1 MSETTIQT
9 ACVQDGG
16 FSWNTEDDQCFRYSV
31 GKQRTKVILGG
42 DIVASFADH
51 FLSQKREHILNAMDG
66 WKKNLDSI
74 AKDISLT
81 EAQAKRKRSD
91 AEKELARLEEKMDIL
106 DDFKL
111 DDYLYDVVRTVFLA
125 DAEFGQMTHLL
136 KKSISDRKGRKEND
150 LLVNDWRTINGAIE
164 DDGGPIL
171 GVRMPIRCSDLMA
184 SAWELIGGEKKGLN
198 KDRFIEGRIIPLLWL
213 LERFMSTE
221 ALEIEMGQMALRAS
235 RMLAEWERD
244 LNDDLRQL
252 HRDAIRRACLVKCLI
267 DSIDLDR
274 GPKKSTMFLT
284 LREDFLA
291 SFMSSFR
298 EYRELADRLNRSREM
313 DRAGLV
319 VVGMGGSGKT
329 TFLRRCY
336 DVLREDYGN
345 GGLTED
351 IDPKSTAFVVGHMFK
366 DIEVPLFSSSKK
378 RLTLCWMD
386 TAGSEDY
393 RLLGQ
398 QLTISV
404 REMRRKMFLDD
415 PADYNLLFVWS
426 CEPSYDLVKDLH
438 GFEDVFIRF
447 LEEVQNLAFFEL
459 ELPNK
464 IFLLLNKADNAEKAG
479 IVGQFKSD
487 HERCFLA
494 AIDEHGEGLSGESLG
509 FLSTL
514 HVDRSEIS
522 RKLLMA
528 VFGTSDEDRRK
539 AFTGIRLGI
548 NQGVIGNLL
557 PGEDAQRFK
566 EEVYD
571 AHGTKVPEDYFA
583 ATMAWIDSYML
594 GSGKERS
601 ALTRAL
607 LLSLRSFLGEMR
619 EGDEVA

>member
-16 FSWNTEDDQCFRYSV
+16 LSWNTEEDQCFRYSV
-31 GKQRTKVILGG
+31 GKQRTKVLLGG

-51 FLSQKREHILNAMDG
+51 ALSQIREHILNAMDG
-66 WKKNLDSI
+66 WKKRLDSI

-81 EAQAKRKRSD
+81 EAQLKRKRSE
-91 AEKELARLEEKMDIL
+91 AEKEVARLEDRMESL
-106 DDFKL
+106 DTFRL
-111 DDYLYDVVRTVFLA
+111 DDYLYDVVRTVFIA

-150 LLVNDWRTINGAIE
+150 LLVDDWRMITCAME
-164 DDGGPIL
+164 EEVPIL

-184 SAWELIGGEKKGLN
+184 SVWELIGGENKGLN
-198 KDRFIEGRIIPLLWL
+198 RDRFIEGRIMPILWL
-213 LERFMSTE
+213 LERFMATE
-221 ALEIEMGQMALRAS
+221 ALEIEMGQTALRAS
-235 RMLAEWERD
+235 RTLAGWERD
-244 LNDDLRQL
+244 LNEDLKRL
-252 HRDAIRRACLVKCLI
+252 HRDTVRRACFVKCLI

-274 GPKKSTMFLT
+274 GPKKSAMFLT
-284 LREDFLA
+284 LREDYLA
-291 SFMSSFR
+291 SFLSSFH
-298 EYRELADRLNRSREM
+298 EYRDLADRLNRSREM

-336 DVLREDYGN
+336 EVLREDYGN
-345 GGLTED
+345 CGLTED

-366 DIEVPLFSSSKK
+366 DIEVPLFSNSKK

-404 REMRRKMFLDD
+404 REMRKKTFLDD

-426 CEPSYDLVKDLH
+426 CEPSYDPVRDLH
-438 GFEDVFIRF
+438 GFEDVLIRF
-447 LEEVQNLAFFEL
+447 LEEVQNLAFFDL
-459 ELPNK
+459 ELPKN
-464 IFLLLNKADNAEKAG
+464 IFLLLNKADNADKAG
-479 IVGQFKSD
+479 ITNQFKSE

-494 AIDEHGEGLSGESLG
+494 AISEHGEGLSGESLG
-509 FLSTL
+509 FVSTL
-514 HVDRSEIS
+514 HVERSEIS
-522 RKLLMA
+522 GILLTA
-528 VFGTSDEDRRK
+528 IFGASDEDRRK
-539 AFTGIRLGI
+539 AFTGVRLGI

-571 AHGTKVPEDYFA
+571 AHGTKGPEDYFA
-583 ATMAWIDSYML
+583 ATMAWIDSYVL
-594 GSGKERS
+594 GPGRERS